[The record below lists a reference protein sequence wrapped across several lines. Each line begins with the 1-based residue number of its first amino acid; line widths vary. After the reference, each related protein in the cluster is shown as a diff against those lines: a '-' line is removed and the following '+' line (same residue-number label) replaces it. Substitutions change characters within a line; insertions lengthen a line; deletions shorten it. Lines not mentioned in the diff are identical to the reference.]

1 MKLLMMMSIWFIAS
15 SHPISMMIILIF
27 STLYLNL
34 LIYTQ
39 LKNTWFPLMVTL
51 LILGGML
58 TIFLYITSLTPNK
71 KFTFNK
77 FFIATSI
84 MTLLAN
90 TKNNIFMNFKTTH
103 IITMF
108 NNHSISIIILMTIY
122 LLVTLIAIMM
132 MIKSS
137 MAPMKS
143 LN

>member
-1 MKLLMMMSIWFIAS
+1 MKMLMMLSIWFIAS
-15 SHPISMMIILIF
+15 THPISMIMILI
-27 STLYLNL
+27 STTLFLNL
-34 LIYTQ
+34 IIYTQ
-39 LKNTWFPLMVTL
+39 LKNTWFPFTMTL

-77 FFIATSI
+77 IFMILSPSTLFI
-84 MTLLAN
+84 N
-90 TKNNIFMNFKTTH
+90 TNKNIFLNFQQKHILELFNLSSITAV
-103 IITMF
+103 IIT
-108 NNHSISIIILMTIY
+108 TIY

>member
-1 MKLLMMMSIWFIAS
+1 MKMLMMISVWFMAS
-15 SHPISMMIILIF
+15 THPISMIMILIS
-27 STLYLNL
+27 STLFLNL

-39 LKNTWFPLMVTL
+39 FKNTWFPLLVTL

-77 FFIATSI
+77 FFMTISSI
-84 MTLLAN
+84 GLMIN
-90 TKNNIFMNFKTTH
+90 IKNNTFTNFQETNIFNILNTSPIMMIIFMTT
-103 IITMF
+103 
-108 NNHSISIIILMTIY
+108 Y
-122 LLVTLIAIMM
+122 LLITLIAIMM

-143 LN
+143 MN